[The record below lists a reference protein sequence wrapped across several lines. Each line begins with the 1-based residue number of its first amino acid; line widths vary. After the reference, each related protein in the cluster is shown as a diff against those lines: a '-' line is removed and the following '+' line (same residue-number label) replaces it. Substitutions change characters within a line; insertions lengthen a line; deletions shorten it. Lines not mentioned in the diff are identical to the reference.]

1 MPHMQWWQQNRP
13 CLSRKKVSIILPGV
27 PVGVDE
33 APGVAPGTI
42 IGELPALEGAAYR
55 LAAAAITD
63 SSIYDLPTGACVEDD
78 AAVVETPL
86 VMSSLDD
93 IAIYFAL
100 EQNVTDILVEI
111 KILDDKMYTG

>member
-1 MPHMQWWQQNRP
+1 MQWWQQNRP

-33 APGVAPGTI
+33 VPGVVPGTI
-42 IGELPALEGAAYR
+42 IGELPALDGAEYR

-63 SSIYDLPTGACVEDD
+63 SSMYDLPDGAGAEDD
-78 AAVVETPL
+78 AAVVETPR

-93 IAIYFAL
+93 ITIYFNTLA
-100 EQNVTDILVEI
+100 QNVTDILVEI